1 MDWQTLFADPQVRLA
16 LAGLA
21 GVVLGVLIA
30 ALIASRRLGL
40 LRTQL
45 AVAEAEIQNRDAL
58 ENERQATIEQA
69 EQHLTTAFRELA
81 GNSLR
86 SNNETFLALAR
97 EHLGRHQEKA
107 SGDLKQRQQA
117 IEGLLTPIK
126 AALDKTEQQIANI
139 EKDRKEA
146 YGGIRE
152 QLVAMSEA
160 QTALQAETRNLVRAL
175 RRPEVRG
182 QWGEMTLR
190 RLAELAGLVERCDF
204 EEQTTVETDDGRQ
217 RPDMIV
223 NLPNG
228 RQLVVDVKTPLDAYL
243 NAVEAEDDAAR
254 ELALKRHADNVR
266 QRVSELAKKS
276 YWSQFENS
284 PEFVILFIPGDQFL
298 SAALQR
304 QPDLLENAL
313 HQKVILAT
321 PTSLVAL
328 LKAVAYGWRQVAL
341 EENAK
346 KIQGIGEDLYQRLA
360 AFSTHL
366 SRLGRQ
372 LGGSVDAYNSAVGS
386 LERMVLPGARK
397 FREMGVASRKDIE
410 DLPPLEQ
417 RPRKVESAELL
428 SEENGPDADGGDAD
442 AEGRD
447 ADTDGGDAGAGAGPD
462 TGAGPD
468 PTATR

>member
-1 MDWQTLFADPQVRLA
+1 MDWETLLADPELRLA

-21 GVVLGVLIA
+21 GVALGILIA

-40 LRTQL
+40 LRTDL
-45 AVAEAEIQNRDAL
+45 AVAEAELRNRDAL
-58 ENERQATIEQA
+58 EVERQATIEQA
-69 EQHLTTAFRELA
+69 EQHLTTAFGELA
-81 GNSLR
+81 RNSLR
-86 SNNETFLALAR
+86 SNNETFLTLAR
-97 EHLGRHQEKA
+97 EHLGQHQEKA

-126 AALDKTEQQIANI
+126 TALDKTEQQIANI

-152 QLVAMSEA
+152 QLIAMSEA
-160 QTALQAETRNLVRAL
+160 QTALQSETRNLVRAL

-204 EEQTTVETDDGRQ
+204 EEQTTVDTDEGRQ
-217 RPDMIV
+217 RPDMVV

-243 NAVEAEDDAAR
+243 NAVEAEDDDAR

-346 KIQGIGEDLYQRLA
+346 KIQVIGEELYQRLA
-360 AFSTHL
+360 GFSTHL

-397 FREMGVASRKDIE
+397 FREMGVAARKDIE

-428 SEENGPDADGGDAD
+428 PTENDAAADDSE
-442 AEGRD
+442 
-447 ADTDGGDAGAGAGPD
+447 TGATTGTD
-462 TGAGPD
+462 TGAGTDSPA
-468 PTATR
+468 PR